1 MDAPSSDVTAR
12 FALDAGALS
21 ALREQAKTAPDK
33 ALSAAATQFEAVFLQ
48 MMMKSMRA
56 ATPQDGPLDSD
67 ATKMYTSMFDDQIA
81 QTMAKRGT
89 GLGKVIEAQLSRSL
103 PTKPANADTDA
114 GATAAAGKA
123 MPLHP
128 SAARAMPL
136 HPSAAKAMP
145 LHAAH
150 PAMALQRSGGK
161 AMPIQHSG
169 GTAMPI
175 HTLSTSSAA
184 GAYARTAADAAPAS
198 VAKPAA
204 QSAPTPSAASAKPAS
219 WLPDSIQAFVD
230 KLRPAAEAAARAVGL
245 PVQYL
250 LAQAGL
256 ETGWGKHQPKSA
268 ATGDSHNLFGIKA
281 GQAWKGKVVE
291 TSTHEVV
298 GGTLV
303 ATKAKFRSYDSY
315 ETAFG
320 DFAKMIGSSHRYAKA
335 LAQGADPAAYAS
347 ALQKGGYATDP
358 AYAAKLTRAI
368 RSVTPLVEASA
379 AAPTLEASAAAP
391 TQVSAAAVDIRSMQ
405 A

>member
-81 QTMAKRGT
+81 QTMAKHGT
-89 GLGKVIEAQLSRSL
+89 GLGKLIEAQLSRSL
-103 PTKPANADTDA
+103 PTKPADAGTDAGA

-128 SAARAMPL
+128 SAGKAMSL
-136 HPSAAKAMP
+136 HPSAAKAMA
-145 LHAAH
+145 LHPTR
-150 PAMALQRSGGK
+150 PAMAIPRNASKG
-161 AMPIQHSG
+161 
-169 GTAMPI
+169 MPI
-175 HTLSTSSAA
+175 HVPTTSSAA
-184 GAYARTAADAAPAS
+184 GAYARTAADAAPGS
-198 VAKPAA
+198 VSSAKPAA
-204 QSAPTPSAASAKPAS
+204 KSAPTTSATSAKTAS

>member
-103 PTKPANADTDA
+103 PTKPADAGTGA

-128 SAARAMPL
+128 SAGKAMSL
-136 HPSAAKAMP
+136 HPSAAKSMA
-145 LHAAH
+145 LHPTR
-150 PAMALQRSGGK
+150 PAMAIPRSASK
-161 AMPIQHSG
+161 AMPIHVP
-169 GTAMPI
+169 T
-175 HTLSTSSAA
+175 TSSAA

-198 VAKPAA
+198 VSPAKPAA
-204 QSAPTPSAASAKPAS
+204 KSAPTTSATSAKTAS

-291 TSTHEVV
+291 ASTHEVV

-358 AYAAKLTRAI
+358 GYAAKLTRAI

-379 AAPTLEASAAAP
+379 AAPTLDASAAAP